1 MRTVLNN
8 ANEGIFLISVGR
20 EFQRTGADAEKALL
34 PYVWVLT
41 DCTVRR
47 FCKEERRLRAGVCW

>member
-1 MRTVLNN
+1 MQMKVIFTL
-8 ANEGIFLISVGR
+8 IFLSAGNSRV
-20 EFQRTGADAEKALL
+20 TGADLDAEKALL

-47 FCKEERRLRAGVCW
+47 FCKEERRL